1 VSAMTDRP
9 LADVGAVAGEAPL
22 RRLEDADGH
31 ELQEQSPDLEAVSA
45 WLAES
50 PFFAWLEI
58 SVVEIRPDGVTL
70 TMPVVPRQRFISG
83 ILHGGLTAMLLDTS
97 LGIAARLAT
106 SSSHA
111 VRTKGLDVR
120 YLAPARGNLVTTIGH
135 AAWSDTGLEARGEV
149 CSDGV
154 VVAEAVG
161 HFVPVLRRS
170 RRSAPPAVGGALCRL

>member
-1 VSAMTDRP
+1 MTEGP
-9 LADVGAVAGEAPL
+9 AADLGGAAGEAPL
-22 RRLEDADGH
+22 RRLEDAEGH
-31 ELQEQSPDLEAVSA
+31 ELQEPSPDLEGVSA

-58 SVVEIRPDGVTL
+58 SVVELRSDGVTL

-120 YLAPARGNLVTTIGH
+120 YLAPARGDVVTTIGH
-135 AAWSDTGLEARGEV
+135 AAWSDTGLAARGEV
-149 CSDGV
+149 WCDGV
-154 VVAEAVG
+154 VVAEADG

-170 RRSAPPAVGGALCRL
+170 RRSVP